1 MKQPRSKLKLP
12 VEELIRP
19 KLENI
24 KDAEAEPSSTSLNF
38 ISEADSMLERLRSDS
53 TKLVP
58 RLETINEVSK
68 ALALEGS
75 WEKAESLILNMKNDC
90 KLTNYQQLSFINSL

>member
-12 VEELIRP
+12 VDELIRP
-19 KLENI
+19 KLQI
-24 KDAEAEPSSTSLNF
+24 AKDTTISSNLSSLKPV
-38 ISEADSMLERLRSDS
+38 SEADTMLERLRSDS
-53 TKLVP
+53 TTLIP

-90 KLTNYQQLSFINSL
+90 K